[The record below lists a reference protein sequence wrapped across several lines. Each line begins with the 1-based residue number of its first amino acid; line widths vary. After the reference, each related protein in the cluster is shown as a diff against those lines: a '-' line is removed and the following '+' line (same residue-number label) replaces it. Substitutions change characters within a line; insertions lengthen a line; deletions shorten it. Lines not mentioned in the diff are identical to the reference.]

1 MGGWEVEVG
10 VPEKEA
16 PIRGRDRLLPGSGS
30 EVEAQS
36 LIPDK
41 CQEKGGVD
49 HQVGGE
55 AGHPHGQPGHDHQS
69 DRARQEGL
77 MTGEVCIEDLQTG
90 DRRHVGPQT
99 GEALPQEDEYSL
111 PKGEVPLW
119 RGVDR
124 QKQDDSHLLEEQGFT
139 HLHLSAAVPGKG
151 SGAGNREEVGQGVA
165 IPGLHPAIIREA
177 RAGHTVLGQDQV
189 LAATTASLILAMLSG
204 RWNSDL
210 KIMSAGDKSTFC
222 TPRYCVPK

>member
-1 MGGWEVEVG
+1 MGGWEAEVG

-30 EVEAQS
+30 EVEARS
-36 LIPDK
+36 LTPDK

-49 HQVGGE
+49 HRVGGE

-69 DRARQEGL
+69 GRARQEGP
-77 MTGEVCIEDLQTG
+77 MTGEVCIEGLLTG

-119 RGVDR
+119 RGAGR
-124 QKQDDSHLLEEQGFT
+124 QRQDDSRLLEGQGFT
-139 HLHLSAAVPGKG
+139 HLHLSAAVPEKG
-151 SGAGNREEVGQGVA
+151 SGAGSSKEVGQGVA
-165 IPGLHPAIIREA
+165 IPGLHPATIQEA
-177 RAGHTVLGQDQV
+177 RAGHTILGQDQV
-189 LAATTASLILAMLSG
+189 LAATTASLILAMLIS
-204 RWNSDL
+204 RWNSEL
-210 KIMSAGDKSTFC
+210 KIMSAGDKPTIRTLHYTKVC
-222 TPRYCVPK
+222 